1 MRPITTIPIVGL
13 IIMTGLSFGINGNNS
28 DVNQVSDDRGFA
40 LVELFTSEGCS
51 SCPPADE
58 LAIQLSNEYPDNVY
72 FLTYHVDY
80 WNYLGWKDR
89 FSSAAYTEKQ
99 KEYATAFNLNS
110 IYTPQAVVNGKKEFV
125 GSDQTRLRKTIM
137 EEMKSKP
144 VIDLS
149 IGTKLTGNNILVSY
163 KTLLSDKYMLNV
175 ALVQLHAE
183 TAVKKGENNG
193 RYLKHIN
200 VVREFHTASLSQ
212 KAEGQLDLKIPE
224 GLSESEI
231 KVIAFIQD
239 KSTLKVL
246 GVADTQIK

>member
-1 MRPITTIPIVGL
+1 
-13 IIMTGLSFGINGNNS
+13 MTGLSFGINGNNS

-72 FLTYHVDY
+72 FLSYHVDY

>member
-1 MRPITTIPIVGL
+1 
-13 IIMTGLSFGINGNNS
+13 MTGLSFSMNGNNS
-28 DVNQVSDDRGFA
+28 DINQINDDRGFA

-58 LAIQLSNEYPDNVY
+58 LAIQLSKEYPGNVY

-137 EEMKSKP
+137 EEIKSKP

-163 KTLLSDKYMLNV
+163 KTQLSDRYLLNV

-200 VVREFHTASLSQ
+200 VVREFHTVSLSQ
-212 KAEGQLDLKIPE
+212 KAEGQTDVKIPE

-246 GVADTQIK
+246 GVAETQIR

>member
-1 MRPITTIPIVGL
+1 
-13 IIMTGLSFGINGNNS
+13 LSK
-28 DVNQVSDDRGFA
+28 
-40 LVELFTSEGCS
+40 
-51 SCPPADE
+51 
-58 LAIQLSNEYPDNVY
+58 EYPGNVY

-149 IGTKLTGNNILVSY
+149 IGTKLTGDNILVSY
-163 KTLLSDKYMLNV
+163 KTLLSDRYLLNV

-183 TAVKKGENNG
+183 TAVKNGENSG

-212 KAEGQLDLKIPE
+212 KAEGQLDFKIPE

-239 KSTLKVL
+239 KSTLKIL
-246 GVADTQIK
+246 GVAETQIK